1 LLPPLLYRIP
11 SSSPPTTSCTYTGG
25 SPTRLSAL
33 ATRLRSPPSPQR
45 LCGTCRSPPAPPGA
59 LRHPSPGKARQ
70 LEAASEKFNTFINEL
85 EQNHQ
90 QRAARDAARGRA
102 MAESLAKLES
112 AMAAES
118 KRRGDADEQLQ
129 AVADEGCKGLREQAA
144 AAHGELQGG
153 ARASLEGLDRT
164 VADLQAVVK

>member
-1 LLPPLLYRIP
+1 
-11 SSSPPTTSCTYTGG
+11 
-25 SPTRLSAL
+25 
-33 ATRLRSPPSPQR
+33 
-45 LCGTCRSPPAPPGA
+45 
-59 LRHPSPGKARQ
+59 
-70 LEAASEKFNTFINEL
+70 
-85 EQNHQ
+85 
-90 QRAARDAARGRA
+90 